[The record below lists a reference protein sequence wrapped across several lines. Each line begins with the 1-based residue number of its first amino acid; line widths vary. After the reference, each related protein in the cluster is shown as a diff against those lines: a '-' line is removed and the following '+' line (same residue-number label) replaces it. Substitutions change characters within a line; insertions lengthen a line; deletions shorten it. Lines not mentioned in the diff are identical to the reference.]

1 MNSSKRKKRESAEN
15 ERKNTLRE
23 KLEIPEMLDSSL
35 PHIEANGNREI
46 IVDGCK
52 GIVEYSQ
59 SRIKLNTGVLLVGFT
74 GDDIEIKNYSD
85 FQTVITG
92 NIFSIDFE
100 SVG

>member
-1 MNSSKRKKRESAEN
+1 MASSRSKRKNTEKEF
-15 ERKNTLRE
+15 KNALRDR
-23 KLEIPEMLDSSL
+23 LEIPEMLDTKL
-35 PHIEANGNREI
+35 PHIEADGNKEI

-59 SRIKLNTGVLLVGFT
+59 SRIKLNTGTLIVGFT

-85 FQTVITG
+85 SQTLISG

-100 SVG
+100 STG

>member
-1 MNSSKRKKRESAEN
+1 MASSDRRNKKNQKKSILN
-15 ERKNTLRE
+15 Q
-23 KLEIPEMLDSSL
+23 KLEIPEMLDTKL
-35 PHIEANGNREI
+35 PHIEADGNREI

-59 SRIKLNTGVLLVGFT
+59 NKIKVNTGTLVVGFT

-85 FQTVITG
+85 YQTVISG

-100 SVG
+100 SLGE